1 MKYIHLGVC
10 ICIFLFVHNQILRAD
25 ETVSD
30 DSLYTAGY
38 INSIYIA
45 QPKRALQLLDE
56 AENRKAIPLRII
68 NELRSLSYSNM
79 YMNKLAFMY
88 ARKAYLLD
96 SISQKDPKHLL
107 KMTVHLAEFS
117 AMMSKYNESMRY
129 ALDGIRQAQELGNR
143 EAKARLFF
151 CMGENNWRLSFKD
164 KAYDYF
170 NRTIELLRGS
180 KEMREMMLLS
190 YYYGAEMSF
199 LMNDSRVKE
208 ALELAFERE
217 KLIKRLEAL
226 PQIPE
231 GYVDGQYSYLYAK
244 LAYIYYVEKK
254 NAQAEQYYQKYLS
267 KKESHTPD
275 GKMYSVPYLMIS
287 EQYEKALEKCKGFK
301 EWMRTQQD
309 TLNEQYLTVL
319 QHEVKAYLGMHHY
332 KEAAATRGT
341 ILAITDSINR
351 RDRNNA
357 ALELNAMY
365 GASEKEEYIAEQ
377 ASQLKIRNV
386 SLCFLA
392 CIVVLTLFILWR
404 LWRFNHII
412 EYKNRMLAKLINE
425 KFANKKD
432 GNQLLEV
439 YEEQEVSSE
448 LEPELISPEEQ
459 DELLDET
466 DKESGEEEENKK
478 IFQELNHTVVQKQLY
493 LSPELSRED
502 LAQIVH
508 LNNARFARMIRE
520 CTGTNFNGYINGLRI
535 NYAIKLMKKYPNY
548 TIRAIADESGFNSAP
563 ILYNLFKKK
572 TGMTPYEFK
581 KAQDTL
587 RN

>member
-1 MKYIHLGVC
+1 M
-10 ICIFLFVHNQILRAD
+10 
-25 ETVSD
+25 
-30 DSLYTAGY
+30 
-38 INSIYIA
+38 
-45 QPKRALQLLDE
+45 
-56 AENRKAIPLRII
+56 
-68 NELRSLSYSNM
+68 
-79 YMNKLAFMY
+79 
-88 ARKAYLLD
+88 
-96 SISQKDPKHLL
+96 
-107 KMTVHLAEFS
+107 
-117 AMMSKYNESMRY
+117 
-129 ALDGIRQAQELGNR
+129 
-143 EAKARLFF
+143 
-151 CMGENNWRLSFKD
+151 
-164 KAYDYF
+164 
-170 NRTIELLRGS
+170 
-180 KEMREMMLLS
+180 
-190 YYYGAEMSF
+190 
-199 LMNDSRVKE
+199 
-208 ALELAFERE
+208 
-217 KLIKRLEAL
+217 
-226 PQIPE
+226 
-231 GYVDGQYSYLYAK
+231 
-244 LAYIYYVEKK
+244 
-254 NAQAEQYYQKYLS
+254 
-267 KKESHTPD
+267 KESHTPD
-275 GKMYSVPYLMIS
+275 GKMYSIPYLILS
-287 EQYEKALEKCKGFK
+287 KQYEKVLDNSKDFK
-301 EWMRTQQD
+301 ELLRTQRD
-309 TLNEQYLTVL
+309 TLNAQYLAVL
-319 QHEVKAYLGMHHY
+319 NKEVQAYLGMNRY
-332 KEAAATRGT
+332 KEAAEIRET
-341 ILAITDSINR
+341 IIAITDSINSN
-351 RDRNNA
+351 DRKNA

>member
-1 MKYIHLGVC
+1 MRFWVC
-10 ICIFLFVHNQILRAD
+10 IFVLLFVHNQFSRAD
-25 ETVSD
+25 KIINN
-30 DSLYTAGY
+30 DSLYTEKY
-38 INSIYIA
+38 IRDIYISN
-45 QPKRALQLLDE
+45 PKRALQLLDE
-56 AENRKAIPLRII
+56 AESRRAFPLRLI
-68 NELRSLSYSNM
+68 NELRSLSYRNM

-88 ARKAYLLD
+88 ARKSYLLD
-96 SISQKDPKHLL
+96 SISQKEPKHML
-107 KMTVHLAEFS
+107 KMTVYLAELS
-117 AMMSKYNESMRY
+117 SLMSKYNESMHY
-129 ALDGIRQAQELGNR
+129 ALSGIMQAQKLKDR
-143 EAKARLFF
+143 EAEARLLF
-151 CMGENNWRLSFKD
+151 CIGENNWRLSLKD
-164 KAYDYF
+164 EAYNYF
-170 NRTIELLRGS
+170 DRTIELLRGS
-180 KEMREMMLLS
+180 KDVREMMLLS
-190 YYYGAEMSF
+190 YYYGAEMGF
-199 LMNDSRVKE
+199 LMTDSRIDE
-208 ALELAFERE
+208 ALALAYERE
-217 KLIKRLEAL
+217 KLLKKLEKV
-226 PQIPE
+226 PEVPE
-231 GYVDGQYSYLYAK
+231 GYIDGQYSYLYAK
-244 LAYIYYVEKK
+244 LTYISYLEKK
-254 NAQAEQYYQKYLS
+254 YAQAEGYYQKYLAM
-267 KKESHTPD
+267 KESHTPD
-275 GKMYSVPYLMIS
+275 GKMYSIPYLILSKQS
-287 EQYEKALEKCKGFK
+287 EKVLDNSKDFK
-301 EWMRTQQD
+301 ELLRTQRD
-309 TLNEQYLTVL
+309 TLNAQYLAVL
-319 QHEVKAYLGMHHY
+319 NKEVQAYLGMNRY
-332 KEAAATRGT
+332 KEAAEIRET
-341 ILAITDSINR
+341 IIAITDSINSN
-351 RDRNNA
+351 DRKNA

-425 KFANKKD
+425 KLADKKD

>member
-1 MKYIHLGVC
+1 MYSIPYL
-10 ICIFLFVHNQILRAD
+10 ILSKQY
-25 ETVSD
+25 ETVID
-30 DSLYTAGY
+30 
-38 INSIYIA
+38 NC
-45 QPKRALQLLDE
+45 
-56 AENRKAIPLRII
+56 
-68 NELRSLSYSNM
+68 
-79 YMNKLAFMY
+79 
-88 ARKAYLLD
+88 
-96 SISQKDPKHLL
+96 KD
-107 KMTVHLAEFS
+107 
-117 AMMSKYNESMRY
+117 
-129 ALDGIRQAQELGNR
+129 
-143 EAKARLFF
+143 
-151 CMGENNWRLSFKD
+151 FK
-164 KAYDYF
+164 
-170 NRTIELLRGS
+170 ELLR
-180 KEMREMMLLS
+180 
-190 YYYGAEMSF
+190 
-199 LMNDSRVKE
+199 
-208 ALELAFERE
+208 
-217 KLIKRLEAL
+217 
-226 PQIPE
+226 
-231 GYVDGQYSYLYAK
+231 
-244 LAYIYYVEKK
+244 
-254 NAQAEQYYQKYLS
+254 
-267 KKESHTPD
+267 
-275 GKMYSVPYLMIS
+275 
-287 EQYEKALEKCKGFK
+287 
-301 EWMRTQQD
+301 TQRD
-309 TLNEQYLTVL
+309 TLNAQYLTIL
-319 QHEVKAYLGMHHY
+319 NKEVQAYLGLNRY
-332 KEAAATRGT
+332 KEAAEIRET
-341 ILAITDSINR
+341 IIAITDSINST
-351 RDRNNA
+351 DRKNA

-377 ASQLKIRNV
+377 ASQLKIRNA

>member
-1 MKYIHLGVC
+1 MRFFVC
-10 ICIFLFVHNQILRAD
+10 ILVLLFVHNQFSRAD
-25 ETVSD
+25 KTLTD
-30 DSLYTAGY
+30 DSLYTEKY
-38 INSIYIA
+38 IRDIYI
-45 QPKRALQLLDE
+45 PEPRRALQLLDE
-56 AENRKAIPLRII
+56 AENRKTIPLRVV

-96 SISQKDPKHLL
+96 SLYQKDPKHML

-199 LMNDSRVKE
+199 LMNDSRIDE
-208 ALELAFERE
+208 ALKVGFERE
-217 KLIKRLEAL
+217 KQIKRLKAV
-226 PQIPE
+226 PQISE
-231 GYVDGQYSYLYAK
+231 DYVDGQYSYLYAK
-244 LAYIYYVEKK
+244 LAYIYCMEKK
-254 NAQAEQYYQKYLS
+254 YEKAEQYYQKYLS

-275 GKMYSVPYLMIS
+275 GKMYSVPYLALS
-287 EQYEKALEKCKGFK
+287 GQYEKVIDNCRGFK
-301 EWMRTQQD
+301 ELMRTQQD

-319 QHEVKAYLGMHHY
+319 RQEVKAYLGMHKY
-332 KEAAATRGT
+332 KEAAEIRET
-341 ILAITDSINR
+341 ILTITDSINT

-377 ASQLKIRNV
+377 AFQLKIRNIT
-386 SLCFLA
+386 LCFLA
-392 CIVVLTLFILWR
+392 CIVVLTLFIVWR
-404 LWRFNHII
+404 LWHFNHIV
-412 EYKNRMLAKLINE
+412 EYKNRMLARLINE
-425 KFANKKD
+425 KFANRKD
-432 GNQLLEV
+432 GNQLSEV
-439 YEEQEVSSE
+439 YEQLAVVSE
-448 LEPELISPEEQ
+448 IEPERISPEELE
-459 DELLDET
+459 ELANDT

-478 IFQELNHTVVQKQLY
+478 IFQELNDIVIQKQLY
-493 LSPELSRED
+493 LSSELSRED

-520 CTGTNFNGYINGLRI
+520 CTGTNFNGYINELRI
-535 NYAIKLMKKYPNY
+535 NYAIELMKKHPNY
-548 TIRAIADESGFNSAP
+548 TIRAIADEAGFNSTP

-581 KAQDTL
+581 KAQDSL
-587 RN
+587 QN